1 MAASGRQPKAGLRA
15 RTGRWLTWISGI
27 LASLAAIVAAVAS
40 IIAGHQTTVV
50 HQQSRVI
57 VRLNE
62 TIKSQRAAAAG
73 RPPDAPATGASGG
86 ATLTTGGYLSTQ
98 QPTVSNSNYQT
109 GSVTMSAKA
118 YQNSISFE
126 CEGYFNQDQ
135 PDLAYDVAGNKVFS
149 ALVGIPDNASNA
161 TGLAETVTF
170 ATQSGRQLGRPV
182 TVTLGSPAKVSLNI
196 TGVTQ
201 LQVTCTGVDQATH
214 QQQNGNDLALGNAA
228 VS

>member
-1 MAASGRQPKAGLRA
+1 MAASGRRPKSGLKE
-15 RTGRWLTWISGI
+15 RTGRWLTWFSGI
-27 LASLAAIVAAVAS
+27 MASLATIVAAVAA

-50 HQQSRVI
+50 HEQSRVI
-57 VRLNE
+57 VRLHQ
-62 TIKSQRAAAAG
+62 TIRLQRAAAASK
-73 RPPDAPATGASGG
+73 PPSAPATGSSGG
-86 ATLTTGGYLSTQ
+86 ATLTSGGYLSTQ
-98 QPTVSNSNYQT
+98 QPTVSNSGYQT
-109 GSVTMSAKA
+109 GSYTMSAKA
-118 YQNSISFE
+118 YQNSVMFY
-126 CEGYFNQDQ
+126 CDGPYNQDQ
-135 PDLAYDVAGNKVFS
+135 PDMAFDVAGNKAFT
-149 ALVGIPDNASNA
+149 AQVGIPDNASNA

-214 QQQNGNDLALGNAA
+214 QQQSGNQLALGNAA